1 MLALASESPI
11 RCIIGELRSLGES
24 HHEALE
30 AAQQLMMARKKHEK
44 RINTTACIE
53 SIVGEP
59 NSEHFFVATQ
69 DADMRKRFQEAYETS
84 LEAGSTKFYFSY
96 KGDADETLLG
106 SACPKK
112 RMLGV
117 SQRSQFIRK
126 RAKKLENLGVSMNM
140 TRTLEQKQCF
150 HQDGG
155 LLCTNWGG
163 TTTKLNTSS
172 GGPPLAKTKTT
183 GDINKETPLVSFFK
197 HLTRIKMVE
206 RRAKGLYFNCDESY
220 STSHKCKCLMM
231 TGKVR
236 KRGKWI
242 RKFSSMLLVV
252 LYPTFEL
259 EDKIN
264 IEESDDVDVEG
275 PNPLSCKK
283 KKPNDDASIT
293 KNQMKDAKLRTN
305 TNAICTF
312 LFSLSVLAARVK
324 SFRDGGNAAGATK
337 KKRIRKRITKGAN
350 KVDAS

>member
-44 RINTTACIE
+44 RINTTTSIE
-53 SIVGEP
+53 SVVGEP

-69 DADMRKRFQEAYETS
+69 DADMRKSSFI
-84 LEAGSTKFYFSY
+84 
-96 KGDADETLLG
+96 GDADETLLG

-126 RAKKLENLGVSMNM
+126 RAKSVSVNTHSKLKADAYHSIRHYNKSSASI
-140 TRTLEQKQCF
+140 KA
-150 HQDGG
+150 GG
-155 LLCTNWGG
+155 CCARIGAGPQLSSTPVVEALLWRRPRQRGG
-163 TTTKLNTSS
+163 IS
-172 GGPPLAKTKTT
+172 
-183 GDINKETPLVSFFK
+183 KETPLVSFFK
-197 HLTRIKMVE
+197 HLTHIKMVE
-206 RRAKGLYFNCDESY
+206 RRAKDLYFNCDESY

-259 EDKIN
+259 EDKLN
-264 IEESDDVDVEG
+264 IEESDDVDVE
-275 PNPLSCKK
+275 
-283 KKPNDDASIT
+283 
-293 KNQMKDAKLRTN
+293 
-305 TNAICTF
+305 
-312 LFSLSVLAARVK
+312 
-324 SFRDGGNAAGATK
+324 
-337 KKRIRKRITKGAN
+337 
-350 KVDAS
+350 VDAIVERCDSWKQISYCC